1 MPRSAVGR
9 CCVGATLWHRR
20 VYCCFGGVTS
30 RSFLLQDG
38 AGKTWMHNCEFY
50 DSLQSQTDPTGS
62 PAVHLTRAPSQRARP
77 PPSAAPVWG
86 QLHCPPCAHLNVA
99 LLAEVRVHLLDS
111 DENAASLPTLV
122 LCRFQCMLWQLPAA
136 RPPPGYRAVWL
147 LRGLP

>member
-99 LLAEVRVHLLDS
+99 LLAEVRVHLWTQMRMQPACPHLFCAVFNVCCGS
-111 DENAASLPTLV
+111 FQQPGHLLV
-122 LCRFQCMLWQLPAA
+122 TERCGC
-136 RPPPGYRAVWL
+136 
-147 LRGLP
+147 